1 MDSDAAAVRL
11 QAIHDEVFELYLV
24 AERVLLIASR
34 LDGDVTLLRVK
45 RDELRHLAAGYAQL
59 AADARRKSQ

>member
-11 QAIHDEVFELYLV
+11 QVIHDEVFELYLV
-24 AERVLLIASR
+24 AERVLLIAPH

-59 AADARRKSQ
+59 AENARNATR

>member
-24 AERVLLIASR
+24 AERALLIASH
-34 LDGDVTLLRVK
+34 LDSEVTPLR
-45 RDELRHLAAGYAQL
+45 AQ
-59 AADARRKSQ
+59 R